1 MHSCVCISIKAP
13 RFPGMRVMPA
23 SLPAPAGYMRRC
35 FLPPISV
42 RHSCCRFLCS
52 GLLTAPCRIACSPCS
67 LQSSQNRRL
76 PSICSSVAAKDIP
89 PLFPRDERADRRTHD
104 HALPLPRLHIK
115 GAAAATIT
123 QPPTMTI
130 TAVMKFNS
138 VSPLRTITSANC
150 ACIIVRHG
158 RVLNQPAPTLE
169 PKMML
174 DAEYWMLD
182 AGYWMLDAESSI
194 L

>member
-1 MHSCVCISIKAP
+1 MFSAVLAES
-13 RFPGMRVMPA
+13 RV
-23 SLPAPAGYMRRC
+23 SFYL
-35 FLPPISV
+35 FL
-42 RHSCCRFLCS
+42 CCRRGFS
-52 GLLTAPCRIACSPCS
+52 S
-67 LQSSQNRRL
+67 LY
-76 PSICSSVAAKDIP
+76 
-89 PLFPRDERADRRTHD
+89 PRHERTDWRTHD

-115 GAAAATIT
+115 RATAATIT

-182 AGYWMLDAESSI
+182 AEYWMLDAGCWMLDAGCWMLDTGCWMLDGKI
-194 L
+194 GMIFQTGFGA

>member
-1 MHSCVCISIKAP
+1 MLFAVLAES
-13 RFPGMRVMPA
+13 RA
-23 SLPAPAGYMRRC
+23 SFYL
-35 FLPPISV
+35 LL
-42 RHSCCRFLCS
+42 CCPLGF
-52 GLLTAPCRIACSPCS
+52 
-67 LQSSQNRRL
+67 
-76 PSICSSVAAKDIP
+76 P
-89 PLFPRDERADRRTHD
+89 PLYPRNERADRRTHD

-115 GAAAATIT
+115 GSTTATIT
-123 QPPTMTI
+123 LPPTMTI

-182 AGYWMLDAESSI
+182 AGYWMLDDGCWMLDAGC
-194 L
+194 